1 MTSKLFNCPQDLP
14 GLSKSHI
21 IGKDTTETCPNSIE
35 NPMHAHRL
43 IRTHSWLILD
53 GRFYFF
59 LGQVSETVNACSP
72 LPILFTRI
80 DELTQ
85 VFPESK
91 LGGCQRNIIERT
103 RSVKLRR
110 LPEKQA

>member
-1 MTSKLFNCPQDLP
+1 
-14 GLSKSHI
+14 
-21 IGKDTTETCPNSIE
+21 
-35 NPMHAHRL
+35 MHAHRL

-53 GRFYFF
+53 GCIYFF
-59 LGQVSETVNACSP
+59 LGQLSETVNASSP
-72 LPILFTRI
+72 LTVFFARI
-80 DELTQ
+80 DKLTQ

>member
-1 MTSKLFNCPQDLP
+1 
-14 GLSKSHI
+14 
-21 IGKDTTETCPNSIE
+21 
-35 NPMHAHRL
+35 MHAHRL
-43 IRTHSWLILD
+43 IRTHSWLILG

-59 LGQVSETVNACSP
+59 LGQVSETVNAPSP
-72 LPILFTRI
+72 LKVFFARI

-103 RSVKLRR
+103 
-110 LPEKQA
+110 